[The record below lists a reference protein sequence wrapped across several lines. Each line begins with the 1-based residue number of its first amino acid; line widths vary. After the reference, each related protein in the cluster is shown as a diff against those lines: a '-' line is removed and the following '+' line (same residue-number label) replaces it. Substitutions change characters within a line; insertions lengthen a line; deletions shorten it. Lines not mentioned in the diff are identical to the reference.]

1 MYTFDKIRDGIYA
14 VQYPDEEDNELYK
27 VLEKWNDTFFLRQL
41 FRRKSKLKSY
51 FGVDDVNVAVQDT
64 LEDVEYLGDV
74 LTDGT
79 QEELEQMFHPLA
91 SEDAT
96 LVACSRRKARN
107 WERDDHPSWLRL
119 YAVKLESGVYVITG
133 GAIKMARK
141 MQSERATDREL
152 QKLNEI
158 RQYFLDKGVLKI
170 TESQ

>member
-14 VQYPDEEDNELYK
+14 VRYPDEEDNELYK

-51 FGVDDVNVAVQDT
+51 FGVDDVNVAVQD
-64 LEDVEYLGDV
+64 
-74 LTDGT
+74 
-79 QEELEQMFHPLA
+79 
-91 SEDAT
+91 T

>member
-1 MYTFDKIRDGIYA
+1 MYTFEKIRDGIYA
-14 VQYPDEEDNELYK
+14 VRYPDEEDNELYK

-51 FGVDDVNVAVQDT
+51 FGVDDVNVAVQD
-64 LEDVEYLGDV
+64 
-74 LTDGT
+74 
-79 QEELEQMFHPLA
+79 
-91 SEDAT
+91 T

>member
-1 MYTFDKIRDGIYA
+1 M
-14 VQYPDEEDNELYK
+14 
-27 VLEKWNDTFFLRQL
+27 
-41 FRRKSKLKSY
+41 
-51 FGVDDVNVAVQDT
+51 
-64 LEDVEYLGDV
+64 
-74 LTDGT
+74 
-79 QEELEQMFHPLA
+79 
-91 SEDAT
+91 
-96 LVACSRRKARN
+96 VACSRRKARN